1 MSVARRAVPAAI
13 ATIAVV
19 ALLAGVRGR
28 PPALAVSQKAPPPP
42 LVTPSQPE
50 VRRVSSIE
58 PTSKGRTRSANSAIF
73 TTPFSIIE
81 VRVTLTGKQL
91 TRVETVELS
100 GEGARTQAI
109 NNRAEPILREE
120 ALKAGS
126 AKIDAVSG
134 ATYTSQSYMKA
145 LQSALDR
152 ARRR

>member
-1 MSVARRAVPAAI
+1 MSLARRIVPAAI
-13 ATIAVV
+13 ATVAVI
-19 ALLAGVRGR
+19 ALLASVRGR
-28 PPALAVSQKAPPPP
+28 PPALAVSQKTPPPP

-50 VRRVSSIE
+50 VRRVSSVK
-58 PTSKGRTRSANSAIF
+58 PTSKGRTRSANSEIF

-91 TRVETVELS
+91 TRVETVELT

-109 NNRAEPILREE
+109 NNRAEPLLREE

>member
-1 MSVARRAVPAAI
+1 MSVARRVLPAAI
-13 ATIAVV
+13 ATVAVAV
-19 ALLAGVRGR
+19 LLAGVRGR
-28 PPALAVSQKAPPPP
+28 PPALGVSQKAPPP
-42 LVTPSQPE
+42 LVTPSQPQ

-58 PTSKGRTRSANSAIF
+58 PTSKGRTRSANSEIF

-126 AKIDAVSG
+126 AKVDAVSG

>member
-1 MSVARRAVPAAI
+1 MNVARRVVPAAI
-13 ATIAVV
+13 ATVAVV
-19 ALLAGVRGR
+19 ALLASVSGR
-28 PPALAVSQKAPPPP
+28 PPAIAVSPKAPPPP
-42 LVTPSQPE
+42 LVTPGQPE
-50 VRRVSSIE
+50 VRRVSSIK
-58 PTSKGRTRSANSAIF
+58 PTAKGRTRAANSEIF